1 VDFLGRQQHMAFLG
15 GIDLQRDRRRYRCRS
30 ASAASGRS
38 AAAMALPRSA
48 RPSLLVTKLD
58 RFRRGVAFL
67 ATLMDSSVF
76 DFPIAVPGANRLRDF
91 PDR

>member
-1 VDFLGRQQHMAFLG
+1 
-15 GIDLQRDRRRYRCRS
+15 
-30 ASAASGRS
+30 
-38 AAAMALPRSA
+38 
-48 RPSLLVTKLD
+48 LLVTKLD

-67 ATLMDSSVF
+67 ATLMDSS